1 MAGKQEIIDGLCPA
15 VAMVK
20 KQLAS
25 AGDCHV
31 LCLPIIPGSYLPIFW
46 LQYCKQR
53 KAGSEKPE
61 NEAFLHSCFF

>member
-1 MAGKQEIIDGLCPA
+1 MAGGQEIIDGLCPA

-31 LCLPIIPGSYLPIFW
+31 LCLPIIPGSYLPIFC

-53 KAGSEKPE
+53 KAG
-61 NEAFLHSCFF
+61 